1 MLKFLLKYFIP
12 INLLFDVFLT
22 VLWQKGGNA
31 QIIRGVFLLSII
43 ILSFLKDTNQKIY
56 LPFILFTIYIVI
68 MIPFT
73 SDPAISQKLSL
84 KFLITLWT
92 FPIIFVNSYL
102 FTEKIVIRNI
112 AITSIILIANYFLST
127 YFGIGISEYTQGT
140 EFLTGNL
147 NDVWPIYVYILFSFI
162 IIFKLPKK
170 SMISNVLYLGMF
182 AFLIVLLL
190 IGLKRSAILVFF
202 AGLIMFLILEKLNY
216 KSIIFSIVGFILVL
230 FFLSKYSFV
239 IEERLY
245 ARQYQIEG
253 KILNIIGQESRY
265 LETIAV
271 WDEIFSFNNINES
284 LFGLEAFNSAGN
296 YMNGAFGDRHL
307 HVDYNMIVNTLGLI
321 GLLIYFYIYY
331 YIFNIYRVRRK
342 YLDFKYKELFIIIF
356 VCQFITSF
364 SGQMLSIT
372 FGSIKYIFLAIS
384 LNKIK
389 Y

>member
-1 MLKFLLKYFIP
+1 ML
-12 INLLFDVFLT
+12 
-22 VLWQKGGNA
+22 
-31 QIIRGVFLLSII
+31 
-43 ILSFLKDTNQKIY
+43 
-56 LPFILFTIYIVI
+56 
-68 MIPFT
+68 PFT
-73 SDPAISQKLSL
+73 SNPMLSLKLSL

-92 FPIIFVNSYL
+92 FPIIFVNSHL
-102 FTEKIVIRNI
+102 FTEKIVVRNI

-127 YFGIGISEYTQGT
+127 YFGLGISEYTQGT

-147 NDVWPIYVYILFSFI
+147 NDVWAIYIYILFSFI
-162 IIFKLPKK
+162 IIFKSPDK
-170 SMISNVLYLGMF
+170 SMISKGLYLGMF
-182 AFLIVLLL
+182 AFLIVLIL
-190 IGLKRSAILVFF
+190 IGLKRSAILILFT
-202 AGLIMFLILEKLNY
+202 GLTIFLILEKLNY
-216 KSIIFSIVGFILVL
+216 KTIILSIIGSIIVL
-230 FFLSKYSFV
+230 FFLGKYSFV

-245 ARQYQIEG
+245 ARQNQIEG
-253 KILNIIGQESRY
+253 NILSIIEQESRF

-271 WDEIFSFNNINES
+271 WDEILSFNNINES

-296 YMNGAFGDRHL
+296 YMNGAFGDRQL
-307 HVDYNMIVNTLGLI
+307 HVDYNMIVNTLGLF